1 MFPRWSPVYEDV
13 DVDNGVELK
22 IWFWLNMCRWLYTVP
37 VYKNTPCVIY
47 CVKDIEILLL
57 LLLLA
62 KVSNE
67 WALKRME
74 DYKKSIFAPAPLINF
89 VRQNLTCMWVESMQT
104 LAIYTT
110 FANILQFKSSQKSFC
125 LKWRQVTILQD
136 IFRVCT
142 VNFSDKLTLIST
154 LLCLYNNN
162 N

>member
-1 MFPRWSPVYEDV
+1 MVWNWKFDFDWTCV
-13 DVDNGVELK
+13 DG
-22 IWFWLNMCRWLYTVP
+22 YTVP
-37 VYKNTPCVIY
+37 VYKNTSCVIY

-74 DYKKSIFAPAPLINF
+74 DYKKSSFAPAPLINF
-89 VRQNLTCMWVESMQT
+89 VRQNLTYNVGRMVESMQT
-104 LAIYTT
+104 LAIYTS

-136 IFRVCT
+136 IFRV
-142 VNFSDKLTLIST
+142 
-154 LLCLYNNN
+154 
-162 N
+162 